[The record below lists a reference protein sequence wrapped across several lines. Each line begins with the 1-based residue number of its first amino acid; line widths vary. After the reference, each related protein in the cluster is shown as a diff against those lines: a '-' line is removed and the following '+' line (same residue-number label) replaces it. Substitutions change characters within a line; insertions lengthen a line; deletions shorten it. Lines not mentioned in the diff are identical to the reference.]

1 MKLPQRLAGASS
13 LFEHQEVIESAI
25 DVLASPSVVD
35 ELGIGLIRDSFSY
48 TLFPGIA
55 TMQTRAKYF
64 LTLPRIFR
72 DYEQLTVNE
81 RRRISLADYLT
92 QQENLCMTCLNQNHN
107 NDPQEGIIGA
117 SYARKSGEV
126 QRKPSSLYW
135 NGLRTFGLIKT
146 ALSLQEFVKSFANP
160 DTLLLDLFHGT
171 DETKGDASESVVST
185 PPFCEKWQEQ
195 LTLHL
200 SYEEATF
207 LARQI
212 ERHVPESLLG
222 RILMDDTFR
231 TTFVGLPDSWRFA
244 DFCDSSLLIDKVS
257 TDLKSALF
265 GARDFWQILKGTH
278 IRYNVLLQ
286 RLHGTDE
293 MRVEFEKKWTTW
305 CEEMSRFPWDRWN
318 TQLIWDLVNRH
329 RRQLRDH
336 TKRFVR
342 NWIES
347 VQSGTSD
354 VTALDDLVTQQELL
368 NKKSRARLKPN
379 AVEQIK
385 GWVGIES
392 VDYRYSQVRTIIK
405 DIHCGLTRQHE
416 KADA

>member
-1 MKLPQRLAGASS
+1 MKLPLRLAGASS
-13 LFEHQEVIESAI
+13 LFEHQEEIESAI

-35 ELGIGLIRDSFSY
+35 ELGIGLIRDSFSD

-92 QQENLCMTCLNQNHN
+92 QQENLCMMCLNQNHN

-231 TTFVGLPDSWRFA
+231 TTFVGLPNKWQFA

-293 MRVEFEKKWTTW
+293 MRTEFEEKWTTW

-347 VQSGTSD
+347 IQSGTSD

-368 NKKSRARLKPN
+368 NKKARARLKPN
-379 AVEQIK
+379 ATEQIK
-385 GWVGIES
+385 EWVGIES

-405 DIHCGLTRQHE
+405 DIHCGLTPQLE